1 MSEATQLRH
10 AVFHFHRQLERLF
23 HFLHRNLLGLRVS
36 ITTLCPLTS
45 EATPTVHFLQ
55 VGNAQFGVPNLRLAI
70 MVNDDSYLEGN
81 ELAVGL
87 GDLLQVVHQNGV
99 FLL

>member
-1 MSEATQLRH
+1 
-10 AVFHFHRQLERLF
+10 
-23 HFLHRNLLGLRVS
+23 
-36 ITTLCPLTS
+36 
-45 EATPTVHFLQ
+45 
-55 VGNAQFGVPNLRLAI
+55 

-87 GDLLQVVHQNGV
+87 SDLLQVVHQNGV

>member
-1 MSEATQLRH
+1 
-10 AVFHFHRQLERLF
+10 
-23 HFLHRNLLGLRVS
+23 
-36 ITTLCPLTS
+36 
-45 EATPTVHFLQ
+45 
-55 VGNAQFGVPNLRLAI
+55 